1 MREAPVSSSNPASR
15 FRPLVY
21 AGIGFLAGVAAA
33 LLVSAGLR
41 ETESVQSTPA
51 ESPFPLR
58 KIVDSKDIISRD
70 EFMRRARAG
79 DVKMQLALAGDY
91 FDGEMQI
98 KDDTEALRWAKM
110 SADAGHVPAYARLGF
125 FYENMNGSLRDPVLA
140 FQNYLKAAKHGD
152 QGSQY
157 IVAGRL
163 MSGVGV
169 SRDDIAAYAWYNVCS
184 SNYHREAARLRDV
197 IASRLSAS
205 QLDQAQKLSR
215 ELLQEIASNEAKR

>member
-1 MREAPVSSSNPASR
+1 MREEPVKAAASTSR
-15 FRPLVY
+15 FRPMIY
-21 AGIGFLAGVAAA
+21 ALIGFLAGVATA

-41 ETESVQSTPA
+41 ETEPVQPAPA

-58 KIVDSKDIISRD
+58 KVVDSKDIISRD
-70 EFMRRARAG
+70 EFIRRARAG
-79 DVKMQLALAGDY
+79 DAKKQLALAGDY

-125 FYENMNGSLRDPVLA
+125 FYDNMNGSLRDPVLA

-184 SNYHREAARLRDV
+184 SNYHREAANLRDV